1 MGTRRASVPS
11 SPNSTP
17 PTTTPETSSWTV
29 DQLSSLDKSDEYYLR
44 TFTFRVEGTLFKVPQ
59 CRFVNE
65 SPIFRGMYSLP
76 QQADAEGLSDDK
88 PIDLTGVEKLDFTRF
103 LRVLYPLG
111 VQLSHSH
118 GPTGP
123 VDDWNSV
130 LKLSTMWRFKDIR
143 NLSVAQLVPL
153 IGSLEPVM
161 QVSLG

>member
-1 MGTRRASVPS
+1 M
-11 SPNSTP
+11 
-17 PTTTPETSSWTV
+17 
-29 DQLSSLDKSDEYYLR
+29 QSLMCRFPLLQ
-44 TFTFRVEGTLFKVPQ
+44 VEGTLFKVLQ
-59 CRFVNE
+59 CRFLNE
-65 SPIFRGMYSLP
+65 SPISRGTYSLR
-76 QQADAEGLSDDK
+76 QQADAEGHSDDK

-103 LRVLYPLG
+103 LRVLYPL
-111 VQLSHSH
+111 HSH

-143 NLSVAQLVPL
+143 NLSVAQPIPL